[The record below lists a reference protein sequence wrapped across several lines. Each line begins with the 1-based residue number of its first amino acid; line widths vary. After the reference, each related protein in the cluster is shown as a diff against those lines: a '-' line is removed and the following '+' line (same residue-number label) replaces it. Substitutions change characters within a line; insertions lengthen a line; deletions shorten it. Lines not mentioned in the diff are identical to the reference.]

1 MGLKEEIHK
10 VIEVFDLNL
19 DGDLL
24 YEHYTNN
31 TNNFRTN
38 LDAKKAK
45 LLEGPMVQVMSTV
58 ASRGGQKGGNL
69 LIIALL
75 IVIFGMTMLIY
86 NKQKQLY
93 KLGARGRN
101 VIAREVRN
109 VHDDT
114 RRIRGSM
121 TSLLKSALE
130 NTGRRD
136 DDDDDDGPRFH
147 NITNPRVIAE
157 RERETARRKP
167 KIKGTGSQ
175 GQKVTGSRAE
185 NQSARDARRRQR
197 AKSAERR
204 RRTLGGRKSRK
215 SLFKKKRTKRK
226 RGYRK
231 NFTKRK
237 N

>member
-1 MGLKEEIHK
+1 MGLQEEIHK

-45 LLEGPMVQVMSTV
+45 LLKGPMVQVMSTV

-75 IVIFGMTMLIY
+75 IVIFGMTLLIY

-101 VIAREVRN
+101 VIANEVRN

-121 TSLLKSALE
+121 TSFLKSALE

-136 DDDDDDGPRFH
+136 DDDDGDDGAPPFH
-147 NITNPRVIAE
+147 NMTNPDVI
-157 RERETARRKP
+157 TARESRALRKH

-175 GQKVTGSRAE
+175 GQRVTGSRAE
-185 NQSARDARRRQR
+185 NQTARDARRARR
-197 AKSAERR
+197 ARSAERR
-204 RRTLGGRKSRK
+204 RNSKKNRGGRKMRK
-215 SLFKKKRTKRK
+215 RTTRRKKRR
-226 RGYRK
+226 
-231 NFTKRK
+231 N
-237 N
+237 